1 MRYLMDTLTFLRF
14 VTDDAR
20 LPEATKHLI
29 CTTRAEIN
37 VSAVSLLEI
46 HFKSKVGK
54 IDLEEGLDLVRE
66 IANSRLALLP
76 LTPQHCEH
84 MQELSLHGEDI
95 PEDFFRKMLLAQ
107 AEAEG
112 LDLLAHDTG
121 LHSDSLAA

>member
-1 MRYLMDTLTFLRF
+1 MDTLTFLRF
-14 VTDDAR
+14 VTDDPR
-20 LPEATKHLI
+20 LPEETKQLI
-29 CTTRAEIN
+29 CTTRAELN

-54 IDLEEGLDLVRE
+54 VDLDEGVDLVRE

-84 MQELSLHGEDI
+84 MQALSLQGDDI

-107 AEAEG
+107 AEAEN
-112 LDLLAHDTG
+112 LELLSHDTG
-121 LHSDSLAA
+121 LHRDSLAA